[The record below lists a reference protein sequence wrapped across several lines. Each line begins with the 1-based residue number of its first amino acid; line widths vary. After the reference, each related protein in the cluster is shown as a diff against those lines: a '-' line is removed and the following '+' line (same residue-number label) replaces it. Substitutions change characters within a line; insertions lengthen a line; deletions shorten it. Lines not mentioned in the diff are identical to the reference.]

1 MWHLN
6 QIFSTEWLGLLST
19 KPNLVAPKVRNLKV
33 LDQEI
38 IKCDACP
45 RLVKWREE
53 ISVTKRRAYLD
64 HDYWGKPITGFG
76 PADASLLIIGLAPG
90 AHGANRTG
98 RIFTGDSSGDWLY
111 RSLFRNGLAKIETST
126 SRDDGQELIDTRIAC
141 AVRCAPPGNK
151 PTPKEAMTCQPWL
164 QREFELLF
172 PTVRTFL
179 ALGSIAWKAT
189 LDTLRDLDEELPRK
203 LPKFG
208 HGASFKFRGSDGNIR
223 LVIGSYHPSQQ
234 NTFTGKL
241 TRSQLD
247 SVVKKAG
254 RFAHA
259 GKPL

>member
-1 MWHLN
+1 M
-6 QIFSTEWLGLLST
+6 EWRGLLRSN
-19 KPNLVAPKVRNLKV
+19 PALAAPKIRTLKL
-33 LDQEI
+33 LDKAIVE
-38 IKCDACP
+38 CNACP
-45 RLVKWREE
+45 RLVEWREE
-53 ISVTKRRAYLD
+53 VAVTKRRAYIN

-76 PADASLLIIGLAPG
+76 PAQAKLLIIGLAPG

-98 RIFTGDSSGDWLY
+98 RVFTGDSSGDWLY
-111 RSLFRNGLAKIETST
+111 RALYNNGLAKLETST
-126 SRDDGQELIDTRIAC
+126 SSDDGQSLIDTRIAC

-151 PTPKEAMTCQPWL
+151 PTPHEAATCHPWL

-189 LDTLRDLDEELPRK
+189 LDTLGELDEQLPRK
-203 LPKFG
+203 RPKFG

-241 TRSQLD
+241 TQGMLD
-247 SVVKKAG
+247 SALKKAG
-254 RFAHA
+254 RFAQ
-259 GKPL
+259 LI